1 MPLRRRARSE
11 KHCRNLDAS
20 VVGRRMQRPRA
31 MRVFLVDAHDRER
44 FGESKK
50 ELDQLLS
57 CEELNEVPFLI
68 LGNKIDLG
76 RAASEDELRVALG
89 LHHLTTGKGKVP
101 LSGIR
106 PMELYMCSV
115 VKRSGYGEGFRWLS
129 NYIK

>member
-1 MPLRRRARSE
+1 M
-11 KHCRNLDAS
+11 
-20 VVGRRMQRPRA
+20 
-31 MRVFLVDAHDRER
+31 
-44 FGESKK
+44 
-50 ELDQLLS
+50 
-57 CEELNEVPFLI
+57 